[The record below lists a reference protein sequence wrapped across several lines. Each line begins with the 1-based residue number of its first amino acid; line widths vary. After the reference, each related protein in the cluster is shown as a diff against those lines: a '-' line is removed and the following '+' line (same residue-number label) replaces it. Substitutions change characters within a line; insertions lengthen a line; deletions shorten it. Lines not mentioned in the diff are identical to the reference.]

1 MIALPAPVRRDPA
14 PLVTRRIHAPR
25 VLDAAHATRVTPS
38 GVEGQ
43 PHPTPSGTLE
53 EALAKVKTP
62 EDDELAQQQA
72 AFDRLMQ
79 ARAEQ
84 LREANAIRDLGM
96 EQMKKENAY
105 MEAFIKMI

>member
-1 MIALPAPVRRDPA
+1 MIALPAPTRNAPA
-14 PLVTRRIHAPR
+14 PLATRRVQHDR
-25 VLDAAHATRVTPS
+25 AASVTPS

-43 PHPTPSGTLE
+43 PKPTPSGTLE